1 MVKIL
6 YFVFQ
11 KIFDTLSLKLGREAK
26 LFDANSINDESI
38 RRKLEILSQIG
49 TSILEDNDLEKYNGL
64 TNEMSKI
71 YRSAHVPTQ
80 QF

>member
-1 MVKIL
+1 M
-6 YFVFQ
+6 
-11 KIFDTLSLKLGREAK
+11 GREAK
-26 LFDANSINDESI
+26 EFDANSINDESI

-71 YRSAHVPTQ
+71 YRSVHVFTQ

>member
-1 MVKIL
+1 MIFL
-6 YFVFQ
+6 FQ
-11 KIFDTLSLKLGREAK
+11 KIYDTLSLKLGREAK

-64 TNEMSKI
+64 TNVMSKI
-71 YRSAHVPTQ
+71 YRSVHVFTQ
-80 QF
+80 KF

>member
-1 MVKIL
+1 M
-6 YFVFQ
+6 
-11 KIFDTLSLKLGREAK
+11 GREAK
-26 LFDANSINDESI
+26 EFDANSINDEST

-71 YRSAHVPTQ
+71 YRSVHVFTQ

>member
-1 MVKIL
+1 MIFL
-6 YFVFQ
+6 FQ
-11 KIFDTLSLKLGREAK
+11 KIYDTLSLKLGREAK

-71 YRSAHVPTQ
+71 YRSVHIFTQ
-80 QF
+80 KF

>member
-1 MVKIL
+1 MMIEKAIYDIETGFL
-6 YFVFQ
+6 
-11 KIFDTLSLKLGREAK
+11 ITERSK

-71 YRSAHVPTQ
+71 YRSVHVFTQ
-80 QF
+80 KF